1 MPAETNEV
9 EYRTVPIGAG
19 LLVKG
24 ILNRLEVVQAIDQA
38 LKYQPEIAASYGT
51 LAQAVIINRMS
62 LDPQPLYL
70 LPEWVAEHGI
80 DYLLGIQADW
90 LDDDRLGAMLEG
102 LADHQVGIWS
112 AIVGKAVQDFRIELE
127 WLHSDTT
134 SVYFEGAY
142 EDEQGEPKREENGPV
157 LVKGYNKDGRPQ
169 NVQFVLSL
177 VTCKRLPLW
186 YRPWNGNQSDDG
198 VYLADMSALRKLG
211 WVPANVVLIG
221 DRKLCNQDTLLAFCR
236 TDQLFLAAHPW
247 TDTAKMVWL
256 RTWGELQAGKRAWT
270 SAEYVSRN
278 EAHKAAE
285 KRTQYRVCEVEQTL
299 FDEQDHKTYGL
310 RWVFSWSSR
319 KAEQDANKRHKALE
333 AGEQALQRIAHLL
346 GKYDYIRRAII
357 QSRIDRTLNQAKAKS
372 YFQYTLTGTDED
384 QAWELHWEKQAQVV
398 TQAARFDGVMLLCT
412 NVPTERLSAGDVM
425 VKYKA
430 QINVEQTIDFIKSP
444 VQIRPMWLHSPKRLA
459 GLTLLI
465 MIAVLVAALL
475 EYQVRRHIAQT
486 GELVRGLMPE
496 NRDNPYPTA
505 KKLLR
510 AFQSYTLVIVRHPDS
525 HEEVHYPKLRSV
537 QQQIWNIMQL
547 SLPDPSTLNTG

>member
-1 MPAETNEV
+1 MPVETNEV
-9 EYRTVPIGAG
+9 EYRTVQIGAG

-24 ILNRLEVVQAIDQA
+24 ILNRLGVVQAIDQA
-38 LKYQPEIAASYGT
+38 LKHQPEIAASYGT
-51 LAQAVIINRMS
+51 LAQALIINRMS

-70 LPEWVAEHGI
+70 LPGWVAEHGI
-80 DYLLGIQADW
+80 DYLLGIQAEW

-102 LADHQVGIWS
+102 LADHQVEIWS
-112 AIVGKAVQDFRIELE
+112 AMIGKAVQDFRIELE

-177 VTCKRLPLW
+177 ITSKRLPLW
-186 YRPWNGNQSDDG
+186 YRPWDGNQSDDG

-236 TDQLFLAAHPW
+236 TEQLFLAAHPW
-247 TDTAKMVWL
+247 TDTAKAVWL
-256 RTWGELQAGKRAWT
+256 RTWGELQAGKRVWSA
-270 SAEYVSRN
+270 AEYVSRN
-278 EAHKAAE
+278 EAHKPAE

-299 FDEQDHKTYGL
+299 FDEQEHKSYRL

-333 AGEQALQRIAHLL
+333 AGEQALQRIARLL
-346 GKYDYIRRAII
+346 GKYDYIRRAVI
-357 QSRIDRTLNQAKAKS
+357 QSRIDQALNKAKAKS
-372 YFQYTLTGTDED
+372 YFQYTLIGSDED
-384 QAWELHWEKQAQVV
+384 QAWELDWERQTKVL
-398 TQAARFDGVMLLCT
+398 TQAERFDGVMLLCT
-412 NVPTERLSAGDVM
+412 NVPAERLSAGDVM
-425 VKYKA
+425 SKYKT

-465 MIAVLVAALL
+465 MIAVLVAGLL
-475 EYQVRRHIAQT
+475 EYQVRRHVAQT

-505 KKLLR
+505 KKMLR
-510 AFQSYTLVIVRHPDS
+510 AFRSYALVFVRHPDGQ
-525 HEEVHYPKLRSV
+525 EEVHYPKLRPV

-547 SLPDPSTLNTG
+547 SWPPTPTLDSG

>member
-1 MPAETNEV
+1 MPDETNGD
-9 EYRTVPIGAG
+9 EYRTVQIGAA
-19 LLVKG
+19 LLIKG
-24 ILNRLEVVQAIDQA
+24 ILNRLGVVQAIDQA
-38 LKYQPEIAASYGT
+38 LQYQPEIAVSYGT

-70 LPEWVAEHGI
+70 LPEWVVEHGI
-80 DYLLGIQADW
+80 DHLMGIQADW

-102 LADHQVGIWS
+102 LADHQAEIWS
-112 AIVGKAVQDFRIELE
+112 AIMGEAVRSFQVELE

-142 EDEQGEPKREENGPV
+142 EDEQGEPKCEENGPV

-177 VTCKRLPLW
+177 VTCKRIPLW
-186 YRPWNGNQSDDG
+186 YRPWDGNQSDDG

-236 TDQLFLAAHPW
+236 TEQPFLAAHPW
-247 TDTAKMVWL
+247 TDTAKTVWL
-256 RTWGELQAGKRAWT
+256 RTWQELQVGKRAWVA
-270 SAEYVSRN
+270 AEYVSRN
-278 EAHKAAE
+278 EARKPAE
-285 KRTQYRVCEVEQTL
+285 KRPQYRVCEVEHVL
-299 FDEQDHKTYGL
+299 LDEQEHTTYPL

-319 KAEQDANKRHKALE
+319 KAEQDANKRLKALE
-333 AGEQALQRIAHLL
+333 AGEQALQRIARLL
-346 GKYDYIRRAII
+346 GKYDYIRRTFI
-357 QSRIDRTLNQAKAKS
+357 QSRIDQALNKAKAKS
-372 YFQYTLTGTDED
+372 YFQYTLTGSDED
-384 QAWELHWEKQAQVV
+384 QGWALHWERQTKVL
-398 TQAARFDGVMLLCT
+398 TQAERFDGVMLLCT
-412 NVPTERLSAGDVM
+412 NVPAERLATGNVM

-465 MIAVLVAALL
+465 MIAVLVASLL
-475 EYQVRRHIAQT
+475 EYHVRRHIAQT

-510 AFQSYTLVIVRHPDS
+510 AFRSYALVIVRHPDGQ
-525 HEEVHYPKLRSV
+525 EEIHYPKLRPV
-537 QQQIWNIMQL
+537 QQQIWDIMQL
-547 SLPDPSTLNTG
+547 SLTSAPTLNTG

>member
-1 MPAETNEV
+1 MPVETNEV
-9 EYRTVPIGAG
+9 EYRTVQIGAG

-24 ILNRLEVVQAIDQA
+24 ILNRLGAVQAIDQA
-38 LKYQPEIAASYGT
+38 LKYQPDIAASYGR

-80 DYLLGIQADW
+80 DTLLGIQAEW

-102 LADHQVGIWS
+102 LADHQVEIWS
-112 AIVGKAVQDFRIELE
+112 AIIGKAVQDFQIELE

-142 EDEQGEPKREENGPV
+142 KDEQGEPKCEEKGPV

-177 VTCKRLPLW
+177 ITSKRLPLW
-186 YRPWNGNQSDDG
+186 YRPWDGNQSDDG

-236 TDQLFLAAHPW
+236 SDQLFLAAHPW
-247 TDTAKMVWL
+247 TDTAKAVWL
-256 RTWGELQAGKRAWT
+256 RTWGELQAGKRVWT
-270 SAEYVSRN
+270 AAEYVSRN
-278 EAHKAAE
+278 EAHKPAE

-299 FDEQDHKTYGL
+299 FDEQKHQSYRL

-333 AGEQALQRIAHLL
+333 AGEQALQRIARLL
-346 GKYDYIRRAII
+346 GKYDYIRRAVI
-357 QSRIDRTLNQAKAKS
+357 QSRIDQALNKAKAKS
-372 YFQYTLTGTDED
+372 YFQYTLTGSDED
-384 QAWELHWEKQAQVV
+384 QAWELGWERQAEVLTQAQ
-398 TQAARFDGVMLLCT
+398 RFDGVMLLCT
-412 NVPTERLSAGDVM
+412 NVTAERLSAGDVM
-425 VKYKA
+425 VKYKT

-510 AFQSYTLVIVRHPDS
+510 AFRSYALVIVRHSDGQ
-525 HEEVHYPKLRSV
+525 EEVHYPKLRPV

-547 SLPDPSTLNTG
+547 SLPSAPTLNTG

>member
-1 MPAETNEV
+1 MRAETNEDD
-9 EYRTVPIGAG
+9 YRTVPIGAA

-24 ILNRLEVVQAIDQA
+24 ILNRLRVVQAIDQA
-38 LKYQPEIAASYGT
+38 LKYQPEIAASYGK

-80 DYLLGIQADW
+80 DSLLGIQADW

-102 LADHQVGIWS
+102 LADHQVEIWS
-112 AIVGKAVQDFRIELE
+112 AIIGEAVQGFQIELE

-177 VTCKRLPLW
+177 VTCKRLPVW

-221 DRKLCNQDTLLAFCR
+221 DRKLCNQETMRAFCR
-236 TDQLFLAAHPW
+236 TGQFFLAAHPW
-247 TDTAKMVWL
+247 TDTAKAMWL
-256 RTWGELQAGKRAWT
+256 RTWGELQAGKREWSA
-270 SAEYVSRN
+270 AEYVSRN
-278 EAHKAAE
+278 EAHKPVE
-285 KRTQYRVCEVEQTL
+285 KRTQYRVCEVEQAL
-299 FDEQDHKTYGL
+299 LDEPEHSTYRL

-319 KAEQDANKRHKALE
+319 KAEQDAKQRQKALE
-333 AGEQALQRIAHLL
+333 AGEQALQRIARLL
-346 GKYDYIRRAII
+346 GKYDYTNSGNI
-357 QSRIDRTLNQAKAKS
+357 QNRINQALSKAKARA
-372 YFQYTLTGTDED
+372 YFRPALTGSEED
-384 QAWELHWEKQAQVV
+384 QTWELHWERQAEVL
-398 TQAARFDGVMLLCT
+398 ARAERFDGVMLLCT
-412 NVPTERLSAGDVM
+412 NVPSERLSAAGGM
-425 VKYKA
+425 IKYKE

-486 GELVRGLMPE
+486 GDLVRGLMPE

-505 KKLLR
+505 QKMLR
-510 AFQSYTLVIVRHPDS
+510 AFRSYALVIVHHPDG
-525 HEEVHYPKLRSV
+525 HDEIHYPKLRPV
-537 QQQIWNIMQL
+537 QQQIWDIMQL
-547 SLPDPSTLNTG
+547 SLPSAPTLNSG